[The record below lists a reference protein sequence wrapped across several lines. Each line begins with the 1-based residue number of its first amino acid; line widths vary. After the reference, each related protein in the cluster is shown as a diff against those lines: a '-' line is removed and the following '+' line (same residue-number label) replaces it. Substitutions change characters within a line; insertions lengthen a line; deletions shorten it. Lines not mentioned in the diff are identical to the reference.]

1 MKIAVIGTGYVGL
14 VTGTCFADSG
24 NHVACVDIDEEKVR
38 RLNDGEVP
46 IYEPGLE
53 ELVRR
58 GVRSGRLTFTLD
70 AAAAIRAA
78 EAIFVCVG
86 TPPAPDGG
94 PDMTYVYKAVED
106 IARVMESAKT
116 VVMKSTVPVGTA
128 GEVRAR
134 MEAVTSIP
142 FEVISNPEF
151 LKEGAAVQDFQ
162 KPDRVVIG
170 ASSEEAAAPIREI
183 YDPFMR
189 KRDRILV
196 MDNTSAELTKYGS
209 NALLAT
215 RISFMNELANFADR
229 AGADIAQVRLGMGC
243 DTRIG
248 PSFLFPGVGYGGS
261 CFPKDVDALV
271 YAAKKLGME
280 LELLAATNSVNR
292 KQKEVMFHKVEARL
306 GSDLTGKT
314 IAIWG
319 LAFKPNTDD
328 IREAPALAL
337 ISRFIGAGAKVRAF
351 DPEAMENARRELG
364 DSVELV
370 DYQYEALD
378 GADALIIVTEWS
390 QFRQLDWQEVNS
402 RMRGRLLFDGRNVL
416 SPERCEDEG
425 FEYYGIGRGR
435 PTPTSTPTSG

>member
-24 NHVACVDIDEEKVR
+24 NHVACVDIDEDKVQ
-38 RLNDGEVP
+38 RLNDGQIP

-58 GVRSGRLTFTLD
+58 GVRAGRLTFTLD
-70 AAAAIRAA
+70 AAAAIADA

-86 TPPAPDGG
+86 TPPAADGG
-94 PDMTYVYKAVED
+94 PDMSYVLKAVED
-106 IARVMESAKT
+106 IAQTMQTPKT

-128 GEVRAR
+128 SEVRAR
-134 MEAVTSIP
+134 MEALTSVP

-170 ASSEEAAAPIREI
+170 ARSEEAAASIREL
-183 YDPFMR
+183 YSPFMR

-261 CFPKDVDALV
+261 CFPKDVDGLA
-271 YAAKKLGME
+271 YTAKKLGMD
-280 LELLAATNSVNR
+280 LQLLAATNAVNR
-292 KQKEVMFHKVEARL
+292 KQKEVMFHKLTDRL
-306 GSDLTGKT
+306 GDDLTGKT

-319 LAFKPNTDD
+319 IAFKPNTDD
-328 IREAPALAL
+328 IREAPALTL
-337 ISRFIGAGAKVRAF
+337 IEKFLAAGATVRAF
-351 DPEAMENARRELG
+351 DPEAMANARRELK
-364 DSVELV
+364 DTVALVE
-370 DYQYEALD
+370 YQYDALD
-378 GADALIIVTEWS
+378 GADALVIVTEWS
-390 QFRQLDWQEVNS
+390 QFRQLDWDEVTS

-416 SPERCEDEG
+416 SPERCEAEG

-435 PTPTSTPTSG
+435 PTPVTIRG